1 MSSGTLASPPPGGA
15 RKWLPLSL
23 VGVFAIIA
31 GVLLPQ
37 LMSGEPV
44 LPPPAPSAASSDS
57 LVYTPPTFP
66 EAPDPRSML
75 LRLFLGTAFV
85 LVLSVVVIFLSRRW
99 LRQVGAPSAA
109 TGRLAIVETLPLGN
123 RCALHLVRVGRQQVL
138 VGVDAAGLK
147 SLVALPELFDEA
159 LAEAEQPAPLPSLDR
174 AA

>member
-1 MSSGTLASPPPGGA
+1 
-15 RKWLPLSL
+15 LPLSL
-23 VGVFAIIA
+23 VGVLAVLA

-37 LMSGEPV
+37 LLNGEPA
-44 LPPPAPSAASSDS
+44 LSQPAPSLAPADS

-75 LRLFLGTAFV
+75 LRLLLGTAFV
-85 LVLSVVVIFLSRRW
+85 LVLSVVTIFLSRRW

-109 TGRLAIVETLPLGN
+109 TGRLAVVETLPLGN

-159 LAEAEQPAPLPSLDR
+159 LAEAEQPAPAPAALDR